1 MRHAPAILLL
11 AAVFASDASGIEMS
25 EEQRAVW
32 TLEEAY
38 WRFVQSGDVEAYET
52 LWHDD
57 FVGWPCHSR
66 DPSDKSGIGSWVRD
80 IRDNRWKLR
89 YQLEP
94 LAFRS
99 FDDVVVV
106 HYAAE
111 YVYDYGDGTSS
122 GAGLWRKFIHVWKR
136 AGDDWKIISGMCA
149 ARAPV
154 VAPRS

>member
-1 MRHAPAILLL
+1 MHRVFAFLLL
-11 AAVFASDASGIEMS
+11 AAAISANAAAIEMT
-25 EEQRAVW
+25 EDQRAVW
-32 TLEEAY
+32 ALEEAY
-38 WRFVQSGDVEAYET
+38 WKFVQTGDVEPYET

-57 FVGWPCHSR
+57 FVGWPCHSG
-66 DPSDKSGIGSWVRD
+66 DPSDKSAIGSWVRD
-80 IRDNRWKLR
+80 IRDNDWKLR
-89 YQLEP
+89 YRLEP
-94 LAFRS
+94 AAFRT

-136 AGDDWKIISGMCA
+136 ADGGWKIISGMCA
-149 ARAPV
+149 ARVPV